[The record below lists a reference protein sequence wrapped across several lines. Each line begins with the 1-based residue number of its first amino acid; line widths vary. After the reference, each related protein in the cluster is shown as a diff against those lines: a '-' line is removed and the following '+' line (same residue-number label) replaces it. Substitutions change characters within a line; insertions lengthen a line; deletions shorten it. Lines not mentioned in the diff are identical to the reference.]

1 MNLSL
6 VLAVYN
12 NLHLT
17 KNCYK
22 QIRELYPVTPLIIS
36 SGGSSDGT
44 MEWLES
50 LEDDNLFYTHT
61 NKKLSFSETYN
72 RGVEMVKT
80 KRLVLIHN
88 DMIIG
93 RYFLENLE
101 KLSQD
106 DTLLC
111 YTTIEPPIFR
121 GHKRPGKVIMDF
133 GSSFEDFNY
142 GLFNDYVERHKN
154 NEILYDGGVFFM
166 SGTKDLFEDVGYFDS
181 FTFVPAFCEDD
192 DFLLRTKLKG
202 YKLKTTESAITYHFV
217 SQTSRFSEEFV
228 DVRHNYEYNSNRNFV
243 RKWGLPISSFNL
255 INYQQTDNFTYK
267 KEKIGLKMNSI
278 DYFLLQNLE
287 PFFDKINCNQMLID
301 DYINEEQ
308 KNTNYNLQEKFGDL
322 NECKVVVE
330 IPNKLRNEDF
340 EYLFKLQFVLPQYE
354 TGVYK
359 LGEMRLRI
367 V

>member
-22 QIRELYPVTPLIIS
+22 QIRELYPLTPLIIS
-36 SGGSSDGT
+36 SGGSNDGT

-50 LEDDNLFYTHT
+50 VEDNNLFYTHT

-72 RGVEMVKT
+72 RGIEMVKT

-88 DMIIG
+88 DMVIG

-101 KLSQD
+101 RLSQD

-111 YTTIEPPIFR
+111 YTTIEPPIFK

-142 GLFNDYVERHKN
+142 DLFNNYVEKN
-154 NEILYDGGVFFM
+154 KDSNDLYDGGVFFM
-166 SGTKDLFEDVGYFDS
+166 SGTKDLFEDVGYFDG
-181 FTFVPAFCEDD
+181 FTFTPAFCEDD
-192 DFLLRTKLKG
+192 DFLIRTKLKG

-217 SQTSRFSEEFV
+217 SQTSRFSEEFI
-228 DVRHNYEYNSNRNFV
+228 DVRYKYEYNSNRNFI
-243 RKWGLPISSFNL
+243 RKWGLPISSFHL
-255 INYQQTDNFTYK
+255 IDYQKSDNFIYK
-267 KEKIGLKMNSI
+267 KEKIGLILDGN
-278 DYFLLQNLE
+278 DFYLLQNLE
-287 PFFDKINCNQMLID
+287 PFFDKINCDELLID
-301 DYINEEQ
+301 SYIKDEQ
-308 KNTNYNLQEKFGDL
+308 KNTNYNLRDKFGKLDDCRVII
-322 NECKVVVE
+322 EV
-330 IPNKLRNEDF
+330 PNILKNEDF
-340 EYLFKLQFVLPQYE
+340 EYFYKLQLVLPQYE
-354 TGVYK
+354 SGTYK
-359 LGEMRLRI
+359 LGEIRI
-367 V
+367 TIT